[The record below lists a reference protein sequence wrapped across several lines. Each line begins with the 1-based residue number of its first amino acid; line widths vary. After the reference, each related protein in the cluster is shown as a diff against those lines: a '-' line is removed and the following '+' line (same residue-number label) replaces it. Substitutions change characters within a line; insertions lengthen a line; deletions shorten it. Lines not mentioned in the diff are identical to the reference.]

1 VLVQF
6 INIFIYLTLILFLSE
21 LARADSY
28 NKISRVIKILLYP
41 FLLIFNIHYKK
52 INIGLLILA
61 SLLAFILYYISF
73 PSIGFAA
80 QANLAIFK
88 VSMVLLGI
96 LKFVIIA
103 GVIISWLF
111 AFGLNSN
118 NSITSVLRKFFPG
131 WIYDFCINFTTSF
144 TSLIQQLY
152 EVTVSVFRNIIPPA
166 GGFDLSPLIAIFAF
180 QFAERLLS
188 ILLFEILPNLT

>member
-1 VLVQF
+1 MLVQF
-6 INIFIYLTLILFLSE
+6 INIFIYLILILFLSE

-28 NKISRVIKILLYP
+28 NKISRIIKILLYP
-41 FLLIFNIHYKK
+41 FLIVFNINYKK

-61 SLLAFILYYISF
+61 SLLAFIFYYISF

-88 VSMVLLGI
+88 VSMALLGI

-103 GVIISWLF
+103 GVIISWIY
-111 AFGLNSN
+111 AFG
-118 NSITSVLRKFFPG
+118 
-131 WIYDFCINFTTSF
+131 INFSNSF
-144 TSLIQQLY
+144 TSLVQQLY

-166 GGFDLSPLIAIFAF
+166 GGFDLSPLIAFFAF
-180 QFAERLLS
+180 QLAERLLS
-188 ILLFEILPNLT
+188 ILLFEILPNLPDFCKINSLILFFLIKAFL